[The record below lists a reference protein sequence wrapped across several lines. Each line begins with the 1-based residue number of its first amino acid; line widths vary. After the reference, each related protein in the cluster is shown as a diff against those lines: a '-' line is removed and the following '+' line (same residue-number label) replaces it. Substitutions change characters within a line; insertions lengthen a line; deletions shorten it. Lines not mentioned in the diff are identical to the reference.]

1 MKHLGKRVFSAI
13 VSGLFFVGSVG
24 VGAAAPAKPSLRS
37 MDREL
42 KPYKNY
48 DPGDIYERAHRIIYG
63 SQNRSRINDE
73 YRTQIAVVLTG
84 NEWLMVE
91 DKVRNDIYRQLRKK
105 FPRED
110 FGVYKG
116 NDVNTYLLSRE
127 EDVYAQEREKAVGE
141 VPKDLRKDVD
151 GMPVG
156 DGEPHM
162 VYGDMSRSPGVHT
175 QEWEAVSNKR
185 PRGFADLQLRDYV
198 DAGRECSYDYVLAL
212 ALDFGG
218 RNISNYHDFVLF
230 KSKTLRQ
237 NVWLRVR
244 LVDVARERY
253 AYRDDIV
260 LQGKVHGSVK
270 ILGIPV
276 TRTRGFNG
284 PLFEKAVHN
293 ALYEALR
300 NIEVTP

>member
-13 VSGLFFVGSVG
+13 VSGVFFVGSIG
-24 VGAAAPAKPSLRS
+24 VGAAATAKPSLRS
-37 MDREL
+37 ADREL
-42 KPYKNY
+42 KPYKGY

-63 SQNRSRINDE
+63 SQNRSRISDE

-91 DKVRNDIYRQLRKK
+91 DKVRNDIYRQLRRK

-116 NDVNTYLLSRE
+116 NDVHTHLLTRAE
-127 EDVYAQEREKAVGE
+127 EVYVQERGKGISWG
-141 VPKDLRKDVD
+141 PDLSTDVD
-151 GMPVG
+151 GMPAG
-156 DGEPHM
+156 GKEPHIA
-162 VYGDMSRSPGVHT
+162 YGDIDNREP
-175 QEWEAVSNKR
+175 VSGKR

-198 DAGRECSYDYVLAL
+198 DAGREQRYDYVLAL

-230 KSKTLRQ
+230 GSKTLRQ

-253 AYRDDIV
+253 AYRNDIV

-293 ALYEALR
+293 ALAEALR
-300 NIEVTP
+300 DIEVVP

>member
-13 VSGLFFVGSVG
+13 VSGVFFVGGIG

-110 FGVYKG
+110 FAVYKG
-116 NDVNTYLLSRE
+116 NDVHTALLTRA
-127 EDVYAQEREKAVGE
+127 EDVYAQEREKAVGWGS
-141 VPKDLRKDVD
+141 KDLSTDVD
-151 GMPVG
+151 GMPAG
-156 DGEPHM
+156 GKESHIA
-162 VYGDMSRSPGVHT
+162 YGDIVNREP
-175 QEWEAVSNKR
+175 VSGKK

-198 DAGRECSYDYVLAL
+198 DAGRDCSYDYVLAL

-218 RNISNYHDFVLF
+218 RNISDYHDFVLF
-230 KSKTLRQ
+230 GSKTLRQ

-253 AYRDDIV
+253 AYRNDIV

-293 ALYEALR
+293 ALAEALR
-300 NIEVTP
+300 DIEVVP

>member
-13 VSGLFFVGSVG
+13 VSGVFFVGSIG

-37 MDREL
+37 ADREL
-42 KPYKNY
+42 KPYKGY

-63 SQNRSRINDE
+63 SQNRSRISDE

-91 DKVRNDIYRQLRKK
+91 DKVRNDIYRQLRRK

-116 NDVNTYLLSRE
+116 NDVHTHLLTRAE
-127 EDVYAQEREKAVGE
+127 EVYAQEREKAVGWGS
-141 VPKDLRKDVD
+141 KDLSTDVD
-151 GMPVG
+151 GMPAG
-156 DGEPHM
+156 GGESHIA
-162 VYGDMSRSPGVHT
+162 YGDIVNREP
-175 QEWEAVSNKR
+175 VSGKK

-198 DAGRECSYDYVLAL
+198 DAGRDCSYDYVLAL

-218 RNISNYHDFVLF
+218 RNISDYHDFVLF
-230 KSKTLRQ
+230 GSKTLRQ

-253 AYRDDIV
+253 AYRNDIV

-293 ALYEALR
+293 ALAEALR
-300 NIEVTP
+300 DIEVVP